1 MIKIKAKP
9 GIPRIKADGTGTIP
23 LNTIIELNKSIFDY
37 LASANF
43 DKKIL
48 VVTISTEE
56 DYPKLITSEAI
67 DLNNK
72 ASIYSNEDE

>member
-43 DKKIL
+43 DKK
-48 VVTISTEE
+48 
-56 DYPKLITSEAI
+56 
-67 DLNNK
+67 